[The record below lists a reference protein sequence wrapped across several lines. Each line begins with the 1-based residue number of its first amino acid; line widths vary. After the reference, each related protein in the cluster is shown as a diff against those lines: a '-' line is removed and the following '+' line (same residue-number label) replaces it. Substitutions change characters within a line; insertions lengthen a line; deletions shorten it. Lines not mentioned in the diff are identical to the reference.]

1 MIQVLIIEDD
11 PMVAKFNGMYV
22 DKVPGFAL
30 AGTAD
35 GVEAGWEILQNRK
48 IDLVLLDVYMANKN
62 GLDLLVDARKANLA
76 VDVIVVSSANDHASV
91 QTALRYGAVDYL
103 IKPFDFERFREAL
116 MRYKYRCI
124 HIRKE
129 GIQQKELDALFHQ
142 GGGNQGWTGESLPK
156 GITKETFLRVLREI
170 NKLEGWFSTAE
181 LAELTGIS
189 RVSLR
194 KYLRFLEENNT
205 LLSDVSYQGNGRPLQ
220 QYKLSAEGLDYVLSI
235 LHKRNKVTVE

>member
-1 MIQVLIIEDD
+1 MIIEDD

-35 GVEAGWEILQNRK
+35 GVEAGWEILQSRK

-142 GGGNQGWTGESLPK
+142 GGGNQGWAGESLPK

-181 LAELTGIS
+181 VAELTGIS

-235 LHKRNKVTVE
+235 LYNRNKVPVE

>member
-1 MIQVLIIEDD
+1 MIQVLIVEDD

-30 AGTAD
+30 GGTAD
-35 GVEAGWEILQNRK
+35 GIEAGWEILQSRK

-62 GLDLLVDARKANLA
+62 GLDLLVDVRKANLA
-76 VDVIVVSSANDHASV
+76 IDVIVVSSANDQASV

-103 IKPFDFERFREAL
+103 IKPFDFERFQAAL

-124 HIRKE
+124 HMRKD
-129 GIQQKELDALFHQ
+129 GIQQEELDALFYP
-142 GGGNQGWTGESLPK
+142 GGGNKGWIEETLPK

-170 NKLEGWFSTAE
+170 NKLEGWFSTAA

-194 KYLRFLEENNT
+194 KYLRFLEDSNT
-205 LLSDVSYQGNGRPLQ
+205 LLSDVSYQGSGRPLQ

-235 LHKRNKVTVE
+235 LQKSN

>member
-22 DKVPGFAL
+22 NKVPGFAL
-30 AGTAD
+30 AGTAA
-35 GVEAGWEILQNRK
+35 GIEAGWELVKSGN
-48 IDLVLLDVYMANKN
+48 IDLVLLDVYLANKN
-62 GLDLLVDARKANLA
+62 GLDVLVNARKANLA

-124 HIRKE
+124 QMRQE
-129 GIQQKELDALFHQ
+129 GIRQEEVDALFHRRC
-142 GGGNQGWTGESLPK
+142 GNKDWIGESLPK

-170 NKLEGWFSTAE
+170 NKLEGWFSTAD

-205 LLSDVSYQGNGRPLQ
+205 LLSDVSYQGCGRPLQ
-220 QYKLSAEGLDYVLSI
+220 QYKLSAEGLDYLLSI
-235 LHKRNKVTVE
+235 LLKEEKVRVE

>member
-1 MIQVLIIEDD
+1 MIQVLIVEDD

-30 AGTAD
+30 AGIAD
-35 GVEAGWEILQNRK
+35 GIEAGWEILQSRK
-48 IDLVLLDVYMANKN
+48 IDVVLLDVYMANKN

-76 VDVIVVSSANDHASV
+76 IDVIVVSSANDQASV

-103 IKPFDFERFREAL
+103 IKPFDFERFQAAL

-124 HIRKE
+124 HMRKE
-129 GIQQKELDALFHQ
+129 GIQQEELDALFHP
-142 GGGNQGWTGESLPK
+142 GGGNKGWVEETLPK

-170 NKLEGWFSTAE
+170 NKLEGWFSTAA

-194 KYLRFLEENNT
+194 KYLRFLEESNT
-205 LLSDVSYQGNGRPLQ
+205 LLSDVSYQGSGRPLQ

-235 LHKRNKVTVE
+235 LQKSN